1 MKHELKR
8 HIKSSI
14 DLYARLQNHELFLS
28 IHKMLV
34 KIDHMNSQQLG
45 LTVQGLLKIQQ
56 PDLQDE

>member
-1 MKHELKR
+1 MTHELKR
-8 HIKSSI
+8 HIKNSI
-14 DLYARLQNHELFLS
+14 DLCARLQNHELFLS